1 MWKPQTKPPTL
12 KQIRTLKAMRR
23 QLEVVRSARKRCNEI
38 VSAHKTVKS
47 PRLDGMPRGNNLPC
61 GLDGS
66 SEQNEAL
73 LAVLKRE
80 EKKLKQLRAA
90 SQKIIDPMPPELY
103 SFCMF
108 YYLEG
113 MSVQNTAKMIDRCEG
128 SCWNYKAFIEQ
139 AIRSN
144 MLEV

>member
-1 MWKPQTKPPTL
+1 MWKPQTKPPTP
-12 KQIRTLKAMRR
+12 KQIRTLKATRR

-47 PRLDGMPRGNNLPC
+47 LQLDGMPHGRNLPC

-66 SEQNEAL
+66 SAQNEAML
-73 LAVLKRE
+73 SVLKRE

-90 SQKIIDPMPPELY
+90 SQKIIDPMPPALY
-103 SFCMF
+103 GFCMY

-113 MSVQNTAKMIDRCEG
+113 MSIQSTAKMIDRCEN
-128 SCWNYKAFIEQ
+128 SCWNYKSFIEQ
-139 AIRSN
+139 TIKRPV
-144 MLEV
+144 EKC